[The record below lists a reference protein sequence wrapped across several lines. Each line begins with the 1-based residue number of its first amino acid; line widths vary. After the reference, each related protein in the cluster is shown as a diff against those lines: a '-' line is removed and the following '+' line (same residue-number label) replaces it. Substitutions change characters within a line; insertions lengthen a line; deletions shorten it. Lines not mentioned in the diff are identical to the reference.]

1 MCHVFLLFYKQFTCR
16 FKYQLYNKEEK
27 KRSIVRGVEENSKNR
42 IMQGGKGISQRERE
56 REKGMEDHK
65 LLEQRVYLTWCTHG
79 RARDRA

>member
-1 MCHVFLLFYKQFTCR
+1 MT
-16 FKYQLYNKEEK
+16 
-27 KRSIVRGVEENSKNR
+27 
-42 IMQGGKGISQRERE
+42 ERE